1 MSGNTL
7 KDKNSGEVVYTPP
20 QDATAIVSL
29 MEDLEAFINQP
40 EGTSVDPLIKMA
52 VIHHRF
58 ESIHPFYD
66 GNGRTGRIINVLFLM
81 KEELLDIPTLYLS
94 RYILSTKDD
103 YYRLLQD
110 VRENDDWEEWVSYI
124 LRGVEITARQTIDT
138 ISAIK
143 ESFQDYKLRIRK
155 THRFYSQDLINN
167 LFTHPYTKIDFLQK
181 DLKVSRVTAAR
192 YLDELCSTGFL
203 KKRKIGR
210 TNYYINPPLSRL
222 LSHPPQYSSPS

>member
-1 MSGNTL
+1 M
-7 KDKNSGEVVYTPP
+7 VV
-20 QDATAIVSL
+20 S
-29 MEDLEAFINQP
+29 
-40 EGTSVDPLIKMA
+40 
-52 VIHHRF
+52 HHRF
-58 ESIHPFYD
+58 ESIHTFFD
-66 GNGRTGRIINVLFLM
+66 GIGRTGRIINVLFLM

-103 YYRLLQD
+103 YYSLLQD
-110 VRENDDWEEWVSYI
+110 VRENDDCKEWVFYI
-124 LRGVEITARQTIDT
+124 LRDVKITARQTIDI

-143 ESFQDYKLRIRK
+143 ESFQDYKIGIRK
-155 THRFYSQDLINN
+155 TQRFYSQDLINN

-210 TNYYINPPLSRL
+210 TNYYTNPPLSRL
-222 LSHPPQYSSPS
+222 LSHPPHHHDLTRSTTARKDSLKHRRPTSWRDVRR